1 MKNQSLKTTGAPLEF
16 PGKLVASLLA
26 NGDDGTTG
34 TTPDDDVVTSVSV
47 YVAVPNRGLPTSAG
61 VRLNLFAE
69 LSGTQQ
75 HVASV
80 VCPVGTTGLVM
91 TVTGHTV
98 DSWQVY
104 MQATNPNQD
113 VKISLAGQA
122 CCGAPAVKVRP
133 DLLPLAFLGE
143 DGLDGLENH
152 FPFVPWG
159 TGQEGAAGAELVF
172 TVTNP
177 FVRSVTIP
185 LDTAITRS
193 GFPFGSI
200 VADQITFA
208 HLTFGSVDWVN

>member
-1 MKNQSLKTTGAPLEF
+1 
-16 PGKLVASLLA
+16 
-26 NGDDGTTG
+26 
-34 TTPDDDVVTSVSV
+34 
-47 YVAVPNRGLPTSAG
+47 
-61 VRLNLFAE
+61 
-69 LSGTQQ
+69 
-75 HVASV
+75 
-80 VCPVGTTGLVM
+80 
-91 TVTGHTV
+91 
-98 DSWQVY
+98 

-159 TGQEGAAGAELVF
+159 TGQEGAAGVTTMSGAGSTIAIPAKSRILHWEATGSAAGAELVF